1 MVGRLALLLLFA
13 SSAASAQQVAVPASA
28 PVTAQAR
35 AIFERDWVLMNWAL
49 KFFDTDRDI
58 LLSPSEAE
66 QAALKFRTM
75 ADTDG
80 DGRVSRDEYRAA
92 RTFILSHY

>member
-1 MVGRLALLLLFA
+1 MTIGPALVLLLA
-13 SSAASAQQVAVPASA
+13 SSAQPSGLAAPASA
-28 PVTAQAR
+28 PVTPQAR

-49 KFFDTDRDI
+49 KFYDANRDI
-58 LLSPSEAE
+58 LLSPTEADR
-66 QAALKFRTM
+66 AAIEFRAM

-92 RTFILSHY
+92 RTFILSRY